1 MVKSPH
7 RMALIGALALL
18 AAGIA
23 PVRAQ
28 SDYPNKPI
36 MLVVPLPPGG
46 TTDIMARVIA
56 DKLGAALGQQVV
68 VENRPLGGTGTV
80 ASRAVARGPAD
91 GYTLL
96 LGYTTTLA
104 TAPAILG
111 NAGYD
116 GRKDFTPVG
125 LIGFAPTL
133 LLVHPSTAY
142 HNAGDLI
149 AAIKAS
155 KEPFQIGIPAVGSV
169 THLAAV
175 LFAEQAGVKV
185 QYIPY
190 RGSGPL
196 TTDLIGGHVKVG
208 FNPIP
213 AVRSAIEGKL
223 IRPIAA
229 TSAKRSSMF
238 PDLPTV
244 AEAGLAGYD
253 AVLTYGLV
261 VASATPR
268 AIVEKLNKALLTA
281 LATDEVKRRLHQE
294 GAEAMP
300 TTPAQHAAV
309 IDQEV
314 AKWSALIKANGIT
327 IP

>member
-1 MVKSPH
+1 MVKSRH
-7 RMALIGALALL
+7 RTALIGALALL

-23 PVRAQ
+23 PAQAQ

-36 MLVVPLPPGG
+36 MLVVPMPPGG